1 MKKED
6 EHTKKKKQ
14 EEEFD
19 KHFKKVADK
28 IAVQLKKV
36 TFKHWRHDRVR
47 VKCSQWSH
55 AYEPPYSKT
64 VTVWDSPKY
73 FG

>member
-28 IAVQLKKV
+28 IAVQLNN
-36 TFKHWRHDRVR
+36 HYD
-47 VKCSQWSH
+47 
-55 AYEPPYSKT
+55 SKI
-64 VTVWDSPKY
+64 VPKY
-73 FG
+73 GDILDLHKKH